1 MESGDRERE
10 EKGGR
15 EKIELKYKLQQN
27 VKITAKCENYN
38 KL

>member
-1 MESGDRERE
+1 MERGREKR
-10 EKGGR
+10 GGR

-27 VKITAKCENYN
+27 VKIRAKCENYN